1 MSGFTISLLMAPLL
15 AVAFCSGMFWLTGW
29 MDRREQRGRHAA
41 E

>member
-15 AVAFCSGMFWLTGW
+15 AVTFGLAIYWLTGW
-29 MDRREQRGRHAA
+29 MDRREQQRHPA